1 MANGR
6 KGHYNI
12 AKVKRFKA
20 LGIGI
25 RKRNIPLIARSLG
38 FRGFGTGVRRLLT
51 PQTSE
56 ARRQLRG
63 RTVTRRRRR

>member
-6 KGHYNI
+6 KAQYNI
-12 AKVKRFKA
+12 ANVKRFKA
-20 LGIGI
+20 FTIGV
-25 RKRNIPLIARSLG
+25 RKRNITLVARSLG
-38 FRGFGTGVRRLLT
+38 LHRLVSGTRRLLT

-63 RTVTRRRRR
+63 RTVRRRRR